1 MFVWQ
6 VDFSP
11 LLPKL
16 AQTVDI
22 LPQLIESISGF
33 KHLPEIQMGRAPEG
47 NPIHVNIGEEPF
59 SIVLLLHLHPQ
70 EQAPLLCSCHIQHKT
85 RS

>member
-1 MFVWQ
+1 M
-6 VDFSP
+6 
-11 LLPKL
+11 LPKL

-33 KHLPEIQMGRAPEG
+33 KHLPEIQMGRPPEG

-59 SIVLLLHLHPQ
+59 SVVQLLHVNPQ
-70 EQAPLLCSCHIQHKT
+70 EKNKNHHCYSPSTSST
-85 RS
+85 R